1 MDVEKIAQETCH
13 RGFLKLY
20 RSTVSHALYGGGM
33 SSPIVRE
40 HAHSG
45 PVVAVLPYDPLR
57 DRVILIRQFRVG
69 AWAAGSDPAPWDIV
83 AGIRDGEESAETAAG
98 RELLEETGCAALGF
112 ETIGEFLTAP
122 HISSERLTLLCAR
135 VHAFDGER
143 QCGLPEEGEDILAAS
158 LSIDEA
164 MAILA
169 AGDFPLWAAM
179 ALQWLQANR
188 IQLKTLWGGDVARG
202 AGE

>member
-1 MDVEKIAQETCH
+1 MDVKKIAQETCY

-20 RSTVSHALYGGGM
+20 RSTVSHALYSGGM

-45 PVVAVLPYDPLR
+45 PVVAVLPYDPLH

-69 AWAAGSDPAPWDIV
+69 AWAAGSDSAPWDIV

-98 RELLEETGCAALGF
+98 RELLEETGCEALGF

-122 HISSERLTLLCAR
+122 HVSSERLNLLCAR
-135 VHAFDGER
+135 VRAFDGER
-143 QCGLPEEGEDILAAS
+143 QCGLPEEGEDIFAAS

-169 AGDFPLWAAM
+169 AGNFPLWAAM
-179 ALQWLQANR
+179 ALQWLKSNR
-188 IQLKTLWGGDVARG
+188 IQLKTLWC
-202 AGE
+202 AGHTASP